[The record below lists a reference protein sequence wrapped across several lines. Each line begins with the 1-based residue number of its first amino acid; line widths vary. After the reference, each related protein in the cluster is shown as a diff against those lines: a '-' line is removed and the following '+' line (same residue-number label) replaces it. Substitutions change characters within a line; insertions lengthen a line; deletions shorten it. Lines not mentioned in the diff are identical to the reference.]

1 MIITIIV
8 MIIARICGAN
18 TNINGVFFRFEQWTN
33 FYYCWTCVGSWTSA
47 GVKTSK
53 QTYIIKTSTMRN
65 LEHFVR
71 IHKKIRINNFFF

>member
-1 MIITIIV
+1 MILTIIV

-53 QTYIIKTSTMRN
+53 QTYIIKN
-65 LEHFVR
+65 F
-71 IHKKIRINNFFF
+71 NNEKLGTFCKNT